1 MFLYSCAPRY
11 LKTQKLLCW
20 QHISGLMSSHGGA
33 AVLQRAFRGGSYL
46 FLQKILTFAINSFVL
61 RKLRLS
67 ITGAV
72 TVQLELALATIF
84 FLRDG
89 VRLAFLRMPTLEQA
103 PQATETKS
111 SSPSDTASSRVY
123 VQQLVNSAWLS
134 TAASLAVASG
144 IAGLAWRAH
153 YQQQSAGEVDPD
165 LAAYPLVLGLYAL
178 AASIEALAEPLYVL
192 AHCSVL
198 VSWQVS
204 AQGAAFL
211 VRGAVQYVCIF
222 VLDLGLLSYGL
233 AEIAYASTLG
243 LVLFSFF
250 ARRIVGQS
258 EPSSFALTSLR
269 ELLPQRPQ
277 GSTPCW
283 FHPSI
288 MVLLTPL
295 AMQSGVKYL
304 LSEGDKWVLACFT
317 TYETMGVYG
326 IVFHLGSLVP
336 RIVFLPI
343 EEATKTIFSKMGA
356 AKTADTDAKKK
367 KQVRENDDEDAHQ
380 LVLLLLKTMHL
391 IGLVFTCFGTNYA
404 ATLTELLYGVE
415 KARMGVSQAL
425 AIYCVYIY
433 FLGLNGI
440 CEAFVHAVGDAQQLM
455 TLNKLMGVFFVIY
468 AVASA
473 SFLGLLQLGTTG
485 IILANCVNMG
495 CRILYCGSFMA
506 TYFSKSSDPTVK
518 PTVLSQV
525 WALVAFWRSSLP
537 NIAVLSAFGA
547 SFLVTAISRRAFL
560 ANGKDD
566 SWRNHVAHVAVG
578 GLCFAVTL
586 VVLYVKERASIK
598 QQIVAIS
605 RKSPQPTAKAHED

>member
-1 MFLYSCAPRY
+1 MSSAVQ
-11 LKTQKLLCW
+11 TE
-20 QHISGLMSSHGGA
+20 SSHGGA

-46 FLQKILTFAINSFVL
+46 FLQKLVTFAINSFVL

-103 PQATETKS
+103 PQATQEKPRNS
-111 SSPSDTASSRVY
+111 SATSSSRVY

-134 TAASLAVASG
+134 TAASLAVATG
-144 IAGLAWRAH
+144 IAGLAWHAH
-153 YQQQSAGEVDPD
+153 YQQQSAGEVDTD

-211 VRGAVQYVCIF
+211 VRGVVQYVCIF

-258 EPSSFALTSLR
+258 ELSCFALTSLR
-269 ELLPQRPQ
+269 QLLPQWPH
-277 GSTPCW
+277 GSAPRW

-288 MVLLTPL
+288 ISLLTPL
-295 AMQSGVKYL
+295 AMQSCVKYL

-356 AKTADTDAKKK
+356 AKAHEDTDIDAKKK
-367 KQVRENDDEDAHQ
+367 KAQENDDEDARQ

-440 CEAFVHAVGDAQQLM
+440 CEAFVHAVGDAKQLM
-455 TLNKLMGVFFVIY
+455 ALNKLMGVFFVIY
-468 AVASA
+468 AMASA

-495 CRILYCGSFMA
+495 CRILYCGAFMA
-506 TYFSKSSDPTVK
+506 TYFTNSSDSTAK
-518 PTVLSQV
+518 STVLSRV

-547 SFLVTAISRRAFL
+547 SFVVTAISRRAFL

-566 SWRNHVAHVAVG
+566 SWRNHVVHVAVG
-578 GLCFAVTL
+578 GLCFVVTL
-586 VVLYVKERASIK
+586 LVLYAKERASIK
-598 QQIVAIS
+598 KQVAAIS
-605 RKSPQPTAKAHED
+605 RKPPQPKGKTHED

>member
-1 MFLYSCAPRY
+1 
-11 LKTQKLLCW
+11 
-20 QHISGLMSSHGGA
+20 MSSTPESSDGGA

-46 FLQKILTFAINSFVL
+46 FIQKLVTFAINSFVL
-61 RKLRLS
+61 RKLRLC

-103 PQATETKS
+103 PQTIQAKS
-111 SSPSDTASSRVY
+111 ESPHAASNSRAY

-134 TAASLAVASG
+134 TAGSLAVATG
-144 IAGLAWRAH
+144 IAGLALRAH

-178 AASIEALAEPLYVL
+178 AASIEALSEPLYVL

-211 VRGAVQYVCIF
+211 VRGVVQYMCIF

-250 ARRIVGQS
+250 ARRIVWEV

-269 ELLPQRPQ
+269 ELLPQWPQ
-277 GSTPCW
+277 GSAAHW

-288 MVLLTPL
+288 MALLTPL

-356 AKTADTDAKKK
+356 AKAHEASDAKKK
-367 KQVRENDDEDAHQ
+367 IKKNDDDDAQQ
-380 LVLLLLKTMHL
+380 LVFLLLKTMHL

-440 CEAFVHAVGDAQQLM
+440 CEAFVHAVGDAKQLM

-468 AVASA
+468 AMASA
-473 SFLGLLQLGTTG
+473 SFLTLLQLGTAG

-506 TYFSKSSDPTVK
+506 TYFTKSSDTTPK
-518 PTVLSQV
+518 PTILSRV
-525 WALVAFWRSSLP
+525 RALMVFWRSSLP

-547 SFLVTAISRRAFL
+547 SFVVTAFSRRAFL

-578 GLCFAVTL
+578 GVCFALTL
-586 VVLYVKERASIK
+586 LVLYIKERASIK
-598 QQIVAIS
+598 KQIAAIS
-605 RKSPQPTAKAHED
+605 RKSSQSKAKAHED